1 MGFGKVDKAMR
12 RPAPQRDARRT
23 QQRTGQRP
31 TGQNRPDRHGEVRTS
46 SGRQWRTVIAQSLR
60 DLWVGSAIEWAAA
73 LAFYAVL
80 SLFPLFITGMILA
93 SFVFDVDWA
102 TRQAS
107 DFLGLFLPSGREEIE
122 TIVTAAIAE
131 RGRVGILSLIV
142 FLVAGRRILGALT
155 KGLNHVSDVDEQ
167 EDKVRRRAVVELAL
181 VVGLIAFGLLALA
194 VQPLIDRG
202 RGPLRAMPGPDGL
215 LLEIVS
221 GSFRAV
227 LLLLIFTLIYAF
239 VPQGQRLWRAVLIGA
254 AVATALFLLA
264 QGVFAGLGNIVW
276 DNLRLLYGPLAT
288 AALLLSWAWYVA
300 LITLAGGALASHVK
314 VMILE
319 DDTAREAAQR
329 HTGR

>member
-1 MGFGKVDKAMR
+1 MGFGKVDKTTR
-12 RPAPQRDARRT
+12 RPAPQRVARRD
-23 QQRTGQRP
+23 
-31 TGQNRPDRHGEVRTS
+31 PDA
-46 SGRQWRTVIAQSLR
+46 GRGGDRSRSRDQWRSVIVQSLR
-60 DLWVGSAIEWAAA
+60 DLWVSSA

-107 DFLGLFLPSGREEIE
+107 DLLGLFLPSGREEIE
-122 TIVTAAIAE
+122 TIVTAAVAE

-142 FLVAGRRILGALT
+142 FVTTGRRILGALT

-167 EDKVRRRAVVELAL
+167 RDTFRRRAVVELAL
-181 VVGLIAFGLLALA
+181 VAGLIALGLLALA
-194 VQPLIDRG
+194 VQPLIDRVQE
-202 RGPLRAMPGPDGL
+202 PLRATPGPYGL
-215 LLEIVS
+215 LVAIAS
-221 GSFRAV
+221 GSVRAA
-227 LLLLIFTLIYAF
+227 LLLLVFTLIYAF
-239 VPQGQRLWRAVLIGA
+239 VPQGQRLWRAVLTGA

-264 QGVFAGLGNIVW
+264 QGVFAGLSDVVW

-300 LITLAGGALASHVK
+300 LITLAGGALASHIK

-319 DDTAREAAQR
+319 DDTAREAALR
-329 HTGR
+329 HTGH